1 VSAKVYEFISKLFRA
16 KDKPP
21 TPGAAA
27 DHWSKWQ
34 AQVDEE
40 KPKWIDWGDH
50 PTFLDLIYED
60 HFGAKDITLFH
71 YLQRDYPF
79 FSDCNALS
87 LCSGDGAFESLL
99 SRNNIFGKI
108 TGVDI
113 SEYRVQKAV
122 QEHASL
128 DPHLDFIVGD
138 INQGRYGENK
148 YDVVFAKA
156 ALHHIEN
163 LEAAFAGILGC
174 LKPAGYLVTI
184 DFFGPT
190 RFQWTDAQLE
200 YANTFLHEIPENLR
214 ICREG
219 KIKSSITRPTIQE
232 MIDADPSEAVRSAEI
247 YKFIQDNFN
256 ILNEFALG
264 GPIFNLIFTS
274 EIINNFDP
282 DDLSHQHLIKNI
294 YRKERELIASGVL
307 FSDFKFIIAQKR

>member
-1 VSAKVYEFISKLFRA
+1 MYEFISNLFRL
-16 KDKPP
+16 KDKSPP
-21 TPGAAA
+21 PDAAA

-34 AQVDEE
+34 ARVDEE

-50 PTFLDLIYED
+50 PTFLELIYED
-60 HFGAKDITLFH
+60 HFGARDITLFH
-71 YLQRDYPF
+71 YLKRDYPF
-79 FSDCNALS
+79 FSNGKALS

-99 SRNNIFGKI
+99 CSNNVFGKI

-113 SEYRVQKAV
+113 SEYRVHKAARD
-122 QEHASL
+122 HANL
-128 DPHLDFIVGD
+128 DARLDFIVGD
-138 INQGRYGENK
+138 INQGRYGENI
-148 YDVVFAKA
+148 YDAVFAKA

-163 LEAAFAGILGC
+163 LETAFAGILAC

-190 RFQWTDAQLE
+190 RFQWTDAQLA
-200 YANTFLHEIPENLR
+200 YANTCLKEIPENLR
-214 ICREG
+214 VCRDG
-219 KIKSSITRPTIQE
+219 TIKSSITRPTIQE

-247 YKFIQDNFN
+247 YQFIQDNFN

-264 GPIFNLIFTS
+264 GPVFNLIFTT

-282 DDLSHQHLIKNI
+282 DDLSHQHLINNI
-294 YRKERELIASGVL
+294 YRKEQELIASGVL